1 MSASTLERSP
11 VREKLPPRKPPK
23 RDPFFLPTLMVFT
36 ASLFFMILTATPDV
50 SRVTVIVNIAC
61 TLAAMLVVRSM
72 TTFMFNARAGLC
84 ATAMFG
90 FSAPVIYVGGNTLDA
105 PILLLLAGT
114 LSLAVTYQSFWTA
127 IPVGVLLG
135 LAVVVRPGAWVFVGC
150 ILALTYTATVPGLWK
165 RVAIIGVT
173 ANLVII
179 GQWLLLPPTSAIY
192 QPIQERT
199 LVESLSNP
207 FVPESLTWI
216 APSQMWP
223 MMIAASFGLIYLIHA
238 RQWHKVIFGT
248 LLFVAA
254 LILPVTEILT
264 DDTIG
269 FRNHLAYS
277 ALFLAPLAGW
287 GLARPWK
294 LAIWGPPLTFILLIT
309 LMWGAFRAA

>member
-1 MSASTLERSP
+1 MSASTLERPP
-11 VREKLPPRKPPK
+11 VHQKLPPRKLPK
-23 RDPFFLPTLMVFT
+23 KDPFFFPTLMVFT

-50 SRVTVIVNIAC
+50 SRVTVAVNIAC
-61 TLAAMLVVRSM
+61 TLAAMMVVRYM
-72 TTFMFNARAGLC
+72 TTIMFNARAGLC

-105 PILLLLAGT
+105 PILLVLAVT
-114 LSLAVTYQSFWTA
+114 LSLAVTSQSYWTA
-127 IPVGVLLG
+127 IPIGVLLG

-165 RVAIIGVT
+165 RVAIIGAT
-173 ANLVII
+173 ANLVIA
-179 GQWLLLPPTSAIY
+179 GQWLVSTDTVY
-192 QPIQERT
+192 QSIQERA

-207 FVPESLTWI
+207 FAPENLTWI

-238 RQWHKVIFGT
+238 RQWRKVIFGI

-254 LILPVTEILT
+254 LILPATAILT
-264 DDTIG
+264 DDIIG
-269 FRNHLAYS
+269 FRKNLAYS

-309 LMWGAFRAA
+309 MMWGAFRAA